1 MSIMKREELMQSL
14 LQENNERILISEIV
28 ESDVDFLERK
38 VQSIENSIKDVKKTL
53 TKRMRQAVEI
63 DASVVE
69 VSYAE
74 LSRLEEQLELYENFK
89 STYYSEPTSKCV
101 YYDGVR

>member
-1 MSIMKREELMQSL
+1 MQSL
-14 LQENNERILISEIV
+14 LQENKERILISEIV

-38 VQSIENSIKDVKKTL
+38 IQSIENSIKDVKKTL

-74 LSRLEEQLELYENFK
+74 LSRLKEQLELYENFK
-89 STYYSEPTSKCV
+89 STYYSEPTSKSV
-101 YYDGVR
+101 YYDGAR

>member
-1 MSIMKREELMQSL
+1 MKREELMQSL
-14 LQENNERILISEIV
+14 LQENKERILISEIV

-38 VQSIENSIKDVKKTL
+38 VQSIENSIKDVKKAL

-74 LSRLEEQLELYENFK
+74 LSRLKEQLELYENFK
-89 STYYSEPTSKCV
+89 STYYSEPTSKSV
-101 YYDGVR
+101 YYDGAR